1 MPIFTT
7 ARPRAEPGNRPAGLW
22 QCQSWE
28 LERWKQDDHRYPPY
42 VYRDKHCLVNSVGD
56 RRLPNIAG
64 KEAAMGFPVGYT
76 APCLPKS
83 EQKETDYSD
92 VRHTLIGNSWHVPVV
107 AWLLKE
113 LFAPLG
119 LTKLRTV
126 HDVVL
131 GSSPGADQTLQGYL
145 RRLPLRPVRNKE
157 AEAPECQL
165 GKKLINFVAV
175 KGEDLLLQAP
185 SVGTMKFHRLRA
197 SVQSKLWRWR
207 VVPDESDF

>member
-1 MPIFTT
+1 
-7 ARPRAEPGNRPAGLW
+7 
-22 QCQSWE
+22 
-28 LERWKQDDHRYPPY
+28 
-42 VYRDKHCLVNSVGD
+42 
-56 RRLPNIAG
+56 
-64 KEAAMGFPVGYT
+64 MGFPVGYT

-83 EQKETDYSD
+83 KQKGTEYSD

-175 KGEDLLLQAP
+175 KGEDLLLQAL